1 MATKQVKMAPAT
13 KGTQK
18 GGTGAGGT
26 KGGYTNE
33 QLKQLGRSQARAA
46 ANGKGY

>member
-13 KGTQK
+13 AGKQTGGKPQGGIK
-18 GGTGAGGT
+18 GG
-26 KGGYTNE
+26 KTNE
-33 QLKQLGRSQARAA
+33 QMQQLGRGLARAA

>member
-26 KGGYTNE
+26 KGGKTNE
-33 QLKQLGRSQARAA
+33 QMQKLGTGLARAA